1 MALPD
6 KILAR
11 KLKKKEKKKQQ
22 LPQEKKED
30 VNTSINGNLL
40 LKIKFVNKGKIWT
53 KKIFCSSI
61 TICPFIFNFDNN
73 FDKLWF

>member
-22 LPQEKKED
+22 MLLEKKED
-30 VNTSINGNLL
+30 ENTSVNGNLL
-40 LKIKFVNKGKIWT
+40 LKIKYVY
-53 KKIFCSSI
+53 
-61 TICPFIFNFDNN
+61 
-73 FDKLWF
+73 

>member
-1 MALPD
+1 MLNFLIIFQKAWSTIMALPD

-22 LPQEKKED
+22 LLQEKKED

-40 LKIKFVNKGKIWT
+40 LKIKFVNKGKI
-53 KKIFCSSI
+53 
-61 TICPFIFNFDNN
+61 
-73 FDKLWF
+73 

>member
-22 LPQEKKED
+22 LLQEKKED
-30 VNTSINGNLL
+30 VNTSVNGNLL
-40 LKIKFVNKGKIWT
+40 LKKKIIKGKIWT
-53 KKIFCSSI
+53 KKVVCSSI

>member
-22 LPQEKKED
+22 MLQEKKED
-30 VNTSINGNLL
+30 VNTSVNGNLL
-40 LKIKFVNKGKIWT
+40 LKINLLIKEKFEVKRLLLDYNL
-53 KKIFCSSI
+53 SI
-61 TICPFIFNFDNN
+61 HLKF
-73 FDKLWF
+73 

>member
-22 LPQEKKED
+22 MLQEKKED
-30 VNTSINGNLL
+30 VNTSVNGNLL
-40 LKIKFVNKGKIWT
+40 LKKKFIKGKI
-53 KKIFCSSI
+53 
-61 TICPFIFNFDNN
+61 
-73 FDKLWF
+73 